1 MAILTNSAQET
12 DKINQL
18 LERKIP
24 SHRQAYS
31 DRTAWLMACLS
42 ELAYLR
48 FNPFFSD
55 GQKEHVIA
63 NIKKLVDAN
72 RVARLTS
79 LIGEVGYDHEEERKS
94 LETELGHVRLELTET
109 FDRKGTQAILVKSD
123 KFVALAFR
131 GTEATSLQDI
141 KADVSANFV
150 SCESGGRV
158 HSGFNCAYEQ
168 VAADIQA
175 KLRSEEYAGLPLF
188 ITGHSLGGALA
199 TIAAKRIQH
208 RAGIAACYTFGAPRV
223 GDEDWAEG
231 MRTIVYRI
239 VNAADC
245 VTMLPPSGVFIA
257 ASGWLVGLLSKRV
270 KKWILLQFGGYY
282 HVGDMRY
289 LTNCNRG
296 KYEDVRLLHAVS
308 FLRRLK
314 GLCMRGWP
322 WKKFLA
328 DHSVSIYRKKL
339 MIVADKRN
347 PKI

>member
-55 GQKEHVIA
+55 GQKEHFIA
-63 NIKKLVDAN
+63 NIEKLMDAK
-72 RVARLTS
+72 RVAKLTA
-79 LIGEVGYDHEEERKS
+79 LVGVVGYDHEEERKS
-94 LETELGHVRLELTET
+94 LEAELGHVRLKLTET

-141 KADVSANFV
+141 KADCSATFV
-150 SCESGGRV
+150 PCESGGRV
-158 HSGFNCAYEQ
+158 HVGFNDAYEQ
-168 VAADIQA
+168 VAADIQT
-175 KLRSEEYAGLPLF
+175 KLESEEYAGLPLF

-208 RAGIAACYTFGAPRV
+208 HAGIAACYTFGSPRV
-223 GDEDWAEG
+223 GDEDWSEG

-245 VTMLPPSGVFIA
+245 VTMLPPGDMIVTA
-257 ASGWLVGLLSKRV
+257 LGWLAGFLSDRV
-270 KKWILLQFGGYY
+270 KTWILKFGGYC

-289 LTNCNRG
+289 LTNCSQG

-308 FLRRLK
+308 FFRRLK
-314 GLCMRGWP
+314 GLLARGMP

-328 DHSVSIYRKKL
+328 DHSVRIYRKKL
-339 MIVADKRN
+339 MVVACKRN